1 MFEVEA
7 EVGSS
12 AHEDTV
18 DVAEFLGRG
27 DGDHERSPFLW
38 KSLLRVLGAL

>member
-1 MFEVEA
+1 MLEVEA

-18 DVAEFLGRG
+18 DVSEFLRGG